1 MACGPESAHSS
12 PLERGKQLINS
23 ATVQYALPQRSY
35 ESNSDVNH
43 WHPPTDRPHDPN
55 APPIK
60 QNPAKPMADGSSP
73 IQELADELLRDILD
87 LIEADPDKGIN
98 VDRRAYLSQESFRP
112 PPVPSSTRAQDLGSW
127 RRTCKRFSEIG
138 AIHQFGKVTTRFSS
152 KEFER
157 LQWLAKQ
164 PHLTRHV
171 KKFSY
176 MVPYFYVEGRDSV
189 AEALPP
195 ILPGNLDV
203 QVFVSKV
210 RDQKRIVSMKEDLA
224 ALKEGISAF
233 TRLQHVQI
241 LPVQDT
247 NDRALISFIR
257 QHENLADRVQL
268 KWAPACF
275 HSSKT
280 VGEALIWSHSPCT
293 RFSSPNISPQSA
305 LNLAQPNSVASLA
318 TQLTCIELH
327 FDDGFELELDPFM
340 KHLSPLFKTVFEAA
354 KKLEAVHVGFP
365 AHRPLTLNLEDLFHN
380 VKWDKL
386 IAFGIQGW
394 KLDAD
399 EIKTLASRHRYTLK
413 GLRLR
418 DVLLKEGSQ
427 WKDVLGFL
435 RESMNRLDWVSLRRI
450 GYAAQFDEQWAN
462 TGAEIPDDP
471 PGGYSSES
479 EIEFD
484 DGQDMHSD
492 EDDNAGPSNVLF
504 NGVQNGSDTSSIRSH
519 STQAAEESDDED
531 RVAGD
536 HVELPQLSPDT
547 PTSPWH
553 NGPKSTATGVETAED
568 LGDNGFFVPNTTRKM
583 WEKWVVGRYHWRR

>member
-1 MACGPESAHSS
+1 MARGPESVPST
-12 PLERGKQLINS
+12 PLERGKQRSS
-23 ATVQYALPQRSY
+23 AATLHPSLPQRSQ
-35 ESNSDVNH
+35 EAG
-43 WHPPTDRPHDPN
+43 PDPN
-55 APPIK
+55 HRLLLPDPNLPPVR
-60 QNPAKPMADGSSP
+60 QNPAKPVPNGSSP
-73 IQELADELLRDILD
+73 IQKLADELLRDILD
-87 LIEADPDKGIN
+87 LIEADPDKGVN

-127 RRTCKRFSEIG
+127 RRTCKRFSEVG
-138 AIHQFGKVTTRFSS
+138 AIHQFGKVTTRSS
-152 KEFER
+152 ATWSPTSTSR
-157 LQWLAKQ
+157 V
-164 PHLTRHV
+164 H
-171 KKFSY
+171 
-176 MVPYFYVEGRDSV
+176 SV

-203 QVFVSKV
+203 QVFVGKV
-210 RDQKRIVSMKEDLA
+210 RDQKRIVSMKEDLV

-233 TRLQHVQI
+233 TKLQHVQI
-241 LPVQDT
+241 LPVQDM
-247 NDRALISFIR
+247 NDRTLISYIR
-257 QHENLADRVQL
+257 QNDNLSDRVQL

-275 HSSKT
+275 HSTKT

-293 RFSSPNISPQSA
+293 RFSSPNVSPQSA
-305 LNLAQPNSVASLA
+305 LNLAQPNSLVNLA

-354 KKLEAVHVGFP
+354 KRLEAVHVGFP

-399 EIKTLASRHRYTLK
+399 EIKKLALRHRFTLK

-418 DVLLKEGSQ
+418 DVLLKDGSL

-435 RESMNRLDWVSLRRI
+435 HDNMTRLDWVSLRRI
-450 GYAAQFDEQWAN
+450 GYAVQFDEQWAN

-479 EIEFD
+479 EMEFD
-484 DGQDMHSD
+484 DEHDNYSDQDDH
-492 EDDNAGPSNVLF
+492 AGPSNESI
-504 NGVQNGSDTSSIRSH
+504 GDTSSLRSL
-519 STQAAEESDDED
+519 STQAEEQSDDED

-536 HVELPQLSPDT
+536 QVELPQLSPDT
-547 PTSPWH
+547 PTSPGH
-553 NGPKSTATGVETAED
+553 VAPKSIVMDIETAED
-568 LGDNGFFVPNTTRKM
+568 LGDNGYFVSNNTRKV
-583 WEKWVVGRYHWRR
+583 WERWVVGRHQRRR

>member
-1 MACGPESAHSS
+1 M
-12 PLERGKQLINS
+12 QI
-23 ATVQYALPQRSY
+23 
-35 ESNSDVNH
+35 
-43 WHPPTDRPHDPN
+43 
-55 APPIK
+55 
-60 QNPAKPMADGSSP
+60 
-73 IQELADELLRDILD
+73 
-87 LIEADPDKGIN
+87 
-98 VDRRAYLSQESFRP
+98 
-112 PPVPSSTRAQDLGSW
+112 
-127 RRTCKRFSEIG
+127 
-138 AIHQFGKVTTRFSS
+138 
-152 KEFER
+152 
-157 LQWLAKQ
+157 
-164 PHLTRHV
+164 
-171 KKFSY
+171 
-176 MVPYFYVEGRDSV
+176 
-189 AEALPP
+189 
-195 ILPGNLDV
+195 
-203 QVFVSKV
+203 FVGKV
-210 RDQKRIVSMKEDLA
+210 RDQKRIVSMEEDLV

-233 TRLQHVQI
+233 TKLQHVQI
-241 LPVQDT
+241 LPVQDM
-247 NDRALISFIR
+247 NDRTLISYIR
-257 QHENLADRVQL
+257 QNDNLSDRIQL

-293 RFSSPNISPQSA
+293 RFSSPNVSPQSA
-305 LNLAQPNSVASLA
+305 LNLAQPNILANLAS
-318 TQLTCIELH
+318 QLTCIELH

-394 KLDAD
+394 KLDAG
-399 EIKTLASRHRYTLK
+399 EIKSLALRHRFTLK

-418 DVLLKEGSQ
+418 DVLLKDGSQ

-435 RESMNRLDWVSLRRI
+435 RDNMTRLDWVSLRRI

-484 DGQDMHSD
+484 DEHDSYSD
-492 EDDNAGPSNVLF
+492 EDNHAGPSNESF
-504 NGVQNGSDTSSIRSH
+504 GEDHRDSDTSSVQSY
-519 STQAAEESDDED
+519 STQNEVQSDDED

-536 HVELPQLSPDT
+536 QVELPQLSPDT

-553 NGPKSTATGVETAED
+553 TTAKPTVPDMETAED
-568 LGDNGFFVPNTTRKM
+568 LGDNGFFVPNTTRKL
-583 WEKWVVGRYHWRR
+583 WERWVVGRNQRRR